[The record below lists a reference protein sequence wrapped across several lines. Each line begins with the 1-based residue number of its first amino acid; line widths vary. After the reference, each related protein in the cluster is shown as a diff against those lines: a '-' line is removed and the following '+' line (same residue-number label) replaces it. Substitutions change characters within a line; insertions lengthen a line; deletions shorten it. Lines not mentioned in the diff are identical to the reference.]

1 MKYYFCQDQHYQSLA
16 SAESVV
22 KGDLEGKSRIDS
34 GFEEEEEE
42 EEEEEMANTNKF
54 FVEEKARIHK
64 KRTQG

>member
-42 EEEEEMANTNKF
+42 EEEIANTNNF
-54 FVEEKARIHK
+54 FEEEMARIHK

>member
-42 EEEEEMANTNKF
+42 EIANTNNF

-64 KRTQG
+64 RTQG

>member
-22 KGDLEGKSRIDS
+22 KGDQEGKSRIDS
-34 GFEEEEEE
+34 GFEEDEEEE
-42 EEEEEMANTNKF
+42 EIANTNNF

>member
-34 GFEEEEEE
+34 GFEEDEEEE
-42 EEEEEMANTNKF
+42 EEIANTNKF
-54 FVEEKARIHK
+54 FEEEKARIHK

>member
-1 MKYYFCQDQHYQSLA
+1 M
-16 SAESVV
+16 V